1 MRVLRDYVLIKEEK
15 TTERRSEAGVYLTA
29 DSREAYTTP
38 KESVAVC
45 VGPDVKGIKEG
56 DTILHMPKG
65 GVHVDK
71 EDCTWRFLTES
82 DIIAVM
88 ND

>member
-1 MRVLRDYVLIKEEK
+1 MKVLRDYVLIKEEK
-15 TTERRSEAGVYLTA
+15 TDERKSATGIIMTA

-38 KESVAVC
+38 KESVAIC

-65 GVHVDK
+65 GVHVDRD
-71 EDCTWRFLTES
+71 DCVWRFLKES

>member
-15 TTERRSEAGVYLTA
+15 VEERKSATGIILTA

-38 KESVAVC
+38 KESVAIS

-71 EDCTWRFLTES
+71 DDCVWRFLKES